1 MRGSRDARGRRTPR
15 RRRLADAASAWRGER
30 LWGTGNS
37 RHRGIP
43 SSSPRRASRPR
54 HCWTPRRTERR
65 SEARGVGIETPRPRG
80 RAARRRALRSPSREK
95 ECSASG
101 KITCRNVARQVDRKR
116 IIVRCRKVETGG
128 LGVSDS
134 RKTVSLRKA
143 GRKVHFLGAAIRGGR
158 GGGGGGRRE
167 GRRRRRVDETV
178 MAFLFFLERTQT
190 TGVIA
195 SSAPTRART
204 RTKTREGNLF
214 GFVRGV
220 VSRLESEAVVRS
232 LIPLTPRTSLRL

>member
-101 KITCRNVARQVDRKR
+101 EITCRNVARQVDG
-116 IIVRCRKVETGG
+116 EQWWPAGG
-128 LGVSDS
+128 GKWRLSDWAF
-134 RKTVSLRKA
+134 RTQGRPFRFA
-143 GRKVHFLGAAIRGGR
+143 RPGRKVRFLGAAQR

>member
-65 SEARGVGIETPRPRG
+65 SEARGVGIDTPRPRG

-101 KITCRNVARQVDRKR
+101 KITCRNVARQVDRKKER
-116 IIVRCRKVETGG
+116 MVESGG

-143 GRKVHFLGAAIRGGR
+143 GRKVRFLGAAQR